1 MQEQHGPDWI
11 WLAKNMNWYKT
22 SQLNENY
29 YTIEIARDP
38 NTSSEILKKI
48 LEQGNDDWVSY
59 YAVKNPNCPPEALE
73 MVLKRGN
80 DDNVSYYAVQN
91 PNCPVEALEMILE
104 QGKDDGVSRHAAY
117 NLNCPA
123 SALEMVLKRGKDD
136 GISRYAA
143 YNPNCP
149 ALAKIKWMQS
159 VGIIGKEDPSKH
171 IIEREEIEYKE
182 DPDLKKL
189 RDLISKSNSWY
200 KTAELDYSDITK
212 DFPPI
217 SEEEQNHIK
226 NMKNKWI
233 YVQSSFIQ
241 CVAYFEPLK
250 LFEVKLKNGKTY
262 EYSNISKELFD
273 QFMASDSKG
282 KFLNKIRNR
291 F

>member
-1 MQEQHGPDWI
+1 MKIYRIAEY
-11 WLAKNMNWYKT
+11 YKR
-22 SQLNENY
+22 Y
-29 YTIEIARDP
+29 YTLEIAGNP
-38 NTSSEILKKI
+38 NTSPEILKKI
-48 LEQGNDDWVSY
+48 LEQGNNDLVSRC
-59 YAVKNPNCPPEALE
+59 AVKNPNCP
-73 MVLKRGN
+73 
-80 DDNVSYYAVQN
+80 
-91 PNCPVEALEMILE
+91 
-104 QGKDDGVSRHAAY
+104 AY
-117 NLNCPA
+117 L
-123 SALEMVLKRGKDD
+123 LEMVLKRGKNDD
-136 GISRYAA
+136 VSLNASN
-143 YNPNCP
+143 NPNCP
-149 ALAKIKWMQS
+149 LKAKIQWMQS